1 MVDYLWRRRGQ
12 HADARGG
19 GGSGG
24 TINEDPDSHWADSG
38 GAWLD
43 AVEEELTRLEMT
55 ITHSFANS
63 VDLDRANT
71 ADPQGIGGRT
81 KPPDRPGDPPSG

>member
-1 MVDYLWRRRGQ
+1 LWRRRGQ

-24 TINEDPDSHWADSG
+24 TINEDPDSRWADSG

-43 AVEEELTRLEMT
+43 VCCSKNNSKRPTTAAARVEGDILSMIVAWLR
-55 ITHSFANS
+55 S
-63 VDLDRANT
+63 
-71 ADPQGIGGRT
+71 
-81 KPPDRPGDPPSG
+81 RPRPEPSA